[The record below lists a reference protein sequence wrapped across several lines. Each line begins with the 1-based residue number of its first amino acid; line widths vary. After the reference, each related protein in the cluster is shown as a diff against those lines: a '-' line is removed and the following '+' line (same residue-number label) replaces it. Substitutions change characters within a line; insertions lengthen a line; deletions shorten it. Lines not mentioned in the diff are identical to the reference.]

1 MHQNREWDGAWRT
14 WRQGLAGVRTTGAPS
29 WVSVTLSLST
39 LTLEASRDAWAE
51 AAPGPGEMHP
61 WSYEVALEMLGV

>member
-1 MHQNREWDGAWRT
+1 M
-14 WRQGLAGVRTTGAPS
+14 AGVRTTGAPS